1 MQYHCFFYF
10 FLKYFFLA
18 IPNLTLIFAFG
29 IVLFA

>member
-1 MQYHCFFYF
+1 MQHHCFFTF
-10 FLKYFFLA
+10 FKVFFLA